1 MTRHLDLLSVLYLFW
16 GVLALVAGTA
26 VLVLALGAL
35 AIITS
40 AERVALGPDVGA
52 TLTVGIFFVF
62 AAGALA
68 WGGIHVWTARSL
80 RKHRRWARLVGMGLA
95 VLNLFF
101 LPLGTALA
109 LYTFWVLLAEQ
120 SRRLFEPAAFAAAS
134 DVADGQ
140 N

>member
-1 MTRHLDLLSVLYLFW
+1 MTRHLDLLAVFYLCW

-26 VLVLALGAL
+26 ILVLALGAL

-40 AERVALGPDVGA
+40 ADRVALGPDVGA
-52 TLTVGIFFVF
+52 SLTVGIFFVF

-68 WGGIHVWTARSL
+68 WGGIHVWTGRSL
-80 RKHRRWARLVGMGLA
+80 RKHRPWARLAGMGLA

-101 LPLGTALA
+101 LPLGTAFA

-120 SRRLFEPAAFAAAS
+120 SRRLFEPGTLTPVS
-134 DVADGQ
+134 DVTDGQ